1 MHSVRIEHI
10 GPVEAIEL
18 KNQLL
23 KDGLS
28 INQDFVWEYNQA
40 RYDNDG
46 FSAVAPK
53 QATYKFFDA
62 SLATFYQLKWIR

>member
-62 SLATFYQLKWIR
+62 SLATFYQLKWAR

>member
-1 MHSVRIEHI
+1 MYRVRIEHI

-28 INQDFVWEYNQA
+28 INQDFVWEYHQA

-46 FSAVAPK
+46 FTPVAPR
-53 QATYKFFDA
+53 QATFTFVQA
-62 SLATFYQLKWIR
+62 SLATFYQLKWSR

>member
-1 MHSVRIEHI
+1 MHTVRIEHI

-62 SLATFYQLKWIR
+62 SLATFYQLKWAR

>member
-28 INQDFVWEYNQA
+28 INQDFEWAWITADYNDAEGWTRQKHA
-40 RYDNDG
+40 EFRFHD
-46 FSAVAPK
+46 SA
-53 QATYKFFDA
+53 
-62 SLATFYQLKWIR
+62 LATFYQLKWTR

>member
-1 MHSVRIEHI
+1 MHTVRILHI

-28 INQDFVWEYNQA
+28 INQDFVWEYHQA

-46 FSAVAPK
+46 FSAVSPK
-53 QATYKFFDA
+53 QATYRFFEA
-62 SLATFYQLKWIR
+62 SLATFYQLKWAR

>member
-1 MHSVRIEHI
+1 MHRIRIEHV

-28 INQDFVWEYNQA
+28 INQDFVWEYRQA
-40 RYDNDG
+40 TYDNDG
-46 FSAVAPK
+46 FTPVTPR
-53 QATYKFFDA
+53 QATYTFFDA
-62 SLATFYQLKWIR
+62 SIATFYQLKWLR